1 MCCLGYNELKLPKLL
16 ARQLNKPLDV
26 EIGGTLHSVAHVE
39 LRFHLV
45 SKYKFSLRIEKIL
58 KPKMDNCIKLT

>member
-1 MCCLGYNELKLPKLL
+1 ML

-26 EIGGTLHSVAHVE
+26 EIGGTLRSVAHVE

-45 SKYKFSLRIEKIL
+45 YIYLTILVKQRFSLGIEKIL